1 MAQVI
6 NTNSLSLIT
15 QNNINKNQS
24 ALSSSIER
32 LSSGLRI
39 NSAKDDAAGQAIA
52 NRFTSNI
59 KGLTQAAR
67 NANDGISLAQTTE
80 GALSEINNNLQRV
93 RELTVQATTGTNSDS
108 DLSSIQDEI
117 KSRLSEIDR
126 VSGQTQFNGV
136 NVLAK
141 NGSMAIQVG
150 ANDGQ
155 TINIDLQKIDSS
167 TLGLGGFSVSQNSL
181 KLSDS
186 ITTIGDTTA
195 ASKNVDL
202 SAVATKLGVNAS
214 TLSLHEV
221 QNSAGN
227 GTGTFVVS
235 SGSDNYSVSVDATS
249 GAVNLNTTDVT
260 YDDATNGVTGATQN
274 GQLIKVTS
282 DSAGAAVGY
291 VTIQGKNYQAG
302 TNGTDVLANSGVAA
316 PTTGVATGTLQLS
329 GAAATAELKGTATQN
344 PLALLDKAIAS
355 VDKFRSS
362 LGAVQNRLSSAVTN
376 LNNTTTNLSEAQS
389 RIQDADYATE
399 HSLWQRYV
407 PLVRHEAL
415 RLQVRLPASV
425 ELDDLLQAGGIG
437 LLNAVDRYDA
447 LQGTA
452 FTTYAVQR
460 IRGAMLDELRSRDW
474 VPRSVRRNAREV
486 AHAMGQLEQ
495 ELGRNAT
502 ETEVAERLGIA
513 VEEYRQMLLDTNN
526 SQLFSYDEW
535 REEHGDSIEL
545 VTDEHQQE
553 NPLHHLME
561 GNLRQRVM
569 EAIEALPEREQLVLT
584 LYYQE
589 ELNLKEIGAVLEVGE
604 SRVSQLHSQAIKR
617 LRTKLGKL

>member
-1 MAQVI
+1 M
-6 NTNSLSLIT
+6 NSL
-15 QNNINKNQS
+15 
-24 ALSSSIER
+24 
-32 LSSGLRI
+32 
-39 NSAKDDAAGQAIA
+39 
-52 NRFTSNI
+52 
-59 KGLTQAAR
+59 
-67 NANDGISLAQTTE
+67 
-80 GALSEINNNLQRV
+80 
-93 RELTVQATTGTNSDS
+93 
-108 DLSSIQDEI
+108 
-117 KSRLSEIDR
+117 
-126 VSGQTQFNGV
+126 
-136 NVLAK
+136 
-141 NGSMAIQVG
+141 
-150 ANDGQ
+150 
-155 TINIDLQKIDSS
+155 
-167 TLGLGGFSVSQNSL
+167 
-181 KLSDS
+181 
-186 ITTIGDTTA
+186 
-195 ASKNVDL
+195 
-202 SAVATKLGVNAS
+202 
-214 TLSLHEV
+214 
-221 QNSAGN
+221 
-227 GTGTFVVS
+227 
-235 SGSDNYSVSVDATS
+235 Y
-249 GAVNLNTTDVT
+249 
-260 YDDATNGVTGATQN
+260 
-274 GQLIKVTS
+274 
-282 DSAGAAVGY
+282 
-291 VTIQGKNYQAG
+291 
-302 TNGTDVLANSGVAA
+302 
-316 PTTGVATGTLQLS
+316 
-329 GAAATAELKGTATQN
+329 TAEGVM
-344 PLALLDKAIAS
+344 DK
-355 VDKFRSS
+355 
-362 LGAVQNRLSSAVTN
+362 
-376 LNNTTTNLSEAQS
+376 
-389 RIQDADYATE
+389 

-452 FTTYAVQR
+452 FTTYAVQC

-502 ETEVAERLGIA
+502 ETEVADRLGIA